1 MFKVYIVINPN
12 NFSVYNQDG
21 ECVTASTIA
30 RAARNQIGSR
40 TWLYSS
46 SHVTGTNTNKCNI
59 FVADVLKAVGAD
71 APER

>member
-1 MFKVYIVINPN
+1 MLNANIVINPN

-30 RAARNQIGSR
+30 RQAKRHIGSR

-59 FVADVLKAVGAD
+59 FVADVLRAVGAN